1 MRSMQRL
8 IPLALTLLVACAP
21 DDTRTPL
28 VVYSPHGRDL
38 LTAFEQAFEAA
49 HTDIDVQWLDMGSQE
64 VIDRLRSER
73 ANPQADVWF
82 GAPSSMFEQGA
93 ADGLLDPYRPSWA
106 DAIPAES
113 RADDASWFGIYL
125 TPEVIAYNTEAL
137 DSAQAPQD
145 WDDVLD
151 PRWTDRVL
159 IRDPIASGTM
169 RAIFG
174 MIIQRSIR
182 ETGDVEAGFDWLR
195 RLDAQ
200 TREYTLNPTLL
211 YQKLARQE
219 GVVTLWDL
227 PDIEMLRADGTMPI
241 DYIIP
246 QSGTPVVVDGIA
258 IVRGTQHAEAAR
270 AFVDFVGGV
279 PALTL
284 AAREH
289 FRIPARDDFPA
300 DSLPARLRAAR
311 ALIRVEPMDW
321 TQLEERG
328 TEWMRRWDE
337 EVRNR
342 GDEQR

>member
-1 MRSMQRL
+1 MRRL
-8 IPLALTLLVACAP
+8 IPLALTLAVACAP
-21 DDTRTPL
+21 DDARTPL

-38 LTAFEQAFEAA
+38 LTAFEQAFEQANP
-49 HTDIDVQWLDMGSQE
+49 DVDVQWLDMGSQE

-93 ADGLLDPYRPSWA
+93 ADQLLDPYRPDWA
-106 DAIPAES
+106 GSIPDGS
-113 RADDASWFGIYL
+113 RGADDSWFGIYL
-125 TPEVIAYNTEAL
+125 TPEVIAYNAEAI

-151 PRWTDRVL
+151 PQWSDRVL

-182 ETGDVEAGFDWLR
+182 ETGDVEAGFEWLR

-246 QSGTPVVVDGIA
+246 PSGTPVVVDGIA
-258 IVRGTQHAEAAR
+258 VVRGTQHPEAAR
-270 AFVDFVGGV
+270 AFVDFVGSV

-289 FRIPARDDFPA
+289 FRIPARTDFPA
-300 DSLPARLRAAR
+300 DSLPERLRAAR
-311 ALIRVEPMDW
+311 ALVRPEPMDW
-321 TQLEERG
+321 AQLEQRG

-337 EVRNR
+337 EVRGR
-342 GDEQR
+342 GDAQR

>member
-1 MRSMQRL
+1 MRKSL
-8 IPLALTLLVACAP
+8 LLALALATGCAP
-21 DDTRTPL
+21 NDGRTPL

-38 LTAFEQAFEAA
+38 LTAFETAFEQANP
-49 HTDIDVQWLDMGSQE
+49 DVDVQWLDMGSQE

-93 ADGLLDPYRPSWA
+93 ADSLLEAYRPSWA
-106 DAIPAES
+106 AQVPENARGTGDT
-113 RADDASWFGIYL
+113 WFGIYL
-125 TPEVIAYNTEAL
+125 TPEVIAYNSEVV

-145 WDDVLD
+145 WDAVLE
-151 PRWTDRVL
+151 PQWADRVL
-159 IRDPIASGTM
+159 IRDPVASGTM

-174 MIIQRSIR
+174 MIIQRSLR

-219 GVVTLWDL
+219 GVITLWDL

-241 DYIIP
+241 AYIIP

-258 IVRGTQHAEAAR
+258 IVRGTPHAEAAR
-270 AFVDFVGGV
+270 AFVDYIGSV

-284 AAREH
+284 AARDH
-289 FRIPARDDFPA
+289 FRIPAPADFPA
-300 DSLPARLRAAR
+300 DSLPPSLRAAQ
-311 ALIRVEPMDW
+311 ALVRPEPMDW
-321 TQLEERG
+321 RMLEERG

-337 EVRNR
+337 EVRGR
-342 GDEQR
+342 GDTQQP